1 MKIITD
7 FNATGLERIVANLK
21 PELNVEPQ
29 PYGQFMQSI
38 YDCIEQCH
46 DDLVFLWLNFA
57 SLSQSYNAALNF
69 ESYDRSQLDADFD
82 NYVTLITQMAK
93 RCKGVVVANFVMP
106 AYMQGSGLSNLSEGS
121 PGFLLAELNLKL
133 YKAVTAL
140 GNAWCLDQ
148 SRWFQSDDHYN
159 GKLFHA
165 GKIPFSQK
173 VFRAAAEDLLAA
185 VEAVNGR
192 SRKLLVLD
200 LDNTL
205 WGGILGDDGR
215 ENLKLGAPGA
225 VGEAFTQFQ
234 QEIRALKN
242 RGIVLALASKN
253 YEDNALDAIR
263 NHPEMQLR
271 EKDFSAWRINWED
284 KAANILAIANELNV
298 GLQSV
303 VFIDDNPAERNRV
316 SEALPEVLV
325 PDWPEDPCEYI
336 TALRNLTCF
345 SVASLSEEDRQK
357 TEMFLQEKQR
367 NAQKANITDK
377 RDWLASMEMK
387 LTLETVNTD
396 NITRIVQ
403 LLNKTNQF
411 NLRTRRLTQGEL
423 ERWLEE
429 GNQLFA
435 FRVADRFGDMGL
447 TGLVGLSVTEGRV
460 ELADFILSC
469 RVMGRNIE
477 HAMLASAIDYAQTVG
492 AEQVEVNYEQ
502 TAKNRPVFEFMKR
515 EGIITDDNFSGVAN
529 TDACQFDLSF
539 FQIDDRRH
547 ADY

>member
-1 MKIITD
+1 MKIIAD
-7 FNATGLERIVANLK
+7 FNAMGLERIVAS
-21 PELNVEPQ
+21 LNPALQVEPQ
-29 PYGQFMQSI
+29 PYGQFIQSI
-38 YDCIEQCH
+38 YGCIEQGH
-46 DDLVFLWLNFA
+46 DDLVFLWLDFS
-57 SLSQSYNAALNF
+57 SLSQSYSAALNF
-69 ESYDRSQLDADFD
+69 ERYDRTQLDADLD
-82 NYVTLITQMAK
+82 GYLNQITQLAV

-106 AYMQGSGLSNLSEGS
+106 AHMKGSGLSNLSPGS

-133 YKAVTAL
+133 YKAVSEL
-140 GNAWCLDQ
+140 GNGWCLDQ
-148 SRWFQSDDHYN
+148 NRWFQSDNHYN

-215 ENLKLGAPGA
+215 ESLKLGAPGA
-225 VGEAFTQFQ
+225 VGEAFAQFQ
-234 QEIRALKN
+234 KEIKALKN

-271 EKDFSAWRINWED
+271 EDDFSAWRINWED
-284 KAANILAIANELNV
+284 KAANILAITNELNL

-303 VFIDDNPAERNRV
+303 VFIDDNPAERGRV
-316 SEALPEVLV
+316 AEALPEVLV
-325 PDWPEDPCEYI
+325 PDWPEDPCEYV
-336 TALRNLTCF
+336 TALRKLTCF

-367 NAQKANITDK
+367 SALKANITDK

-387 LTLETVNTD
+387 LTLETVNAD
-396 NITRIVQ
+396 NVSRIVQ

-423 ERWLEE
+423 ERWLED

-447 TGLVGLSVTEGRV
+447 TGLVGLSVGEGRV

-469 RVMGRNIE
+469 RVMGRDVE
-477 HAMLASAIDYAQTVG
+477 RAMLDCAIQYTQSIGV
-492 AEQVEVNYEQ
+492 EQVEVNYEQ
-502 TAKNRPVFEFMKR
+502 TAKNRPVFEFMQR
-515 EGIITDDNFSGVAN
+515 EGIISDDNFNGIA
-529 TDACQFDLSF
+529 TAETCQFDLSF
-539 FQIDDRRH
+539 FEVDDRRH
-547 ADY
+547 ADH